1 MSKQKLDELINMVT
15 NVEKGLNALNTGDD
29 FCNKANL
36 SLSAALQKVEDL
48 KKKEEENK
56 KIYHETIKYFGYK
69 EKDKYY
75 EENGLFFKM
84 LINFFKE
91 INKQMPKLDV
101 KKVLD
106 QNRVMGKKVDQK
118 SLMNNLMSQLKQK
131 VEKKD

>member
-1 MSKQKLDELINMVT
+1 MLL
-15 NVEKGLNALNTGDD
+15 
-29 FCNKANL
+29 
-36 SLSAALQKVEDL
+36 
-48 KKKEEENK
+48 
-56 KIYHETIKYFGYK
+56 
-69 EKDKYY
+69 
-75 EENGLFFKM
+75 LFLLCSVGFFPKS
-84 LINFFKE
+84 FKE